1 MSTRIKKKRS
11 MPTIE
16 EVCRELQKHYKLSGE
31 TISYGKY
38 VAQGCKFTDEQLKRR
53 KIAERRK
60 KVEKGTIPRY

>member
-1 MSTRIKKKRS
+1 MSTGIKKKRS

-16 EVCRELQKHYKLSGE
+16 EICRELQKHYKLSGE

-53 KIAERRK
+53 EAAIGGEE
-60 KVEKGTIPRY
+60 VEKGTIPWN